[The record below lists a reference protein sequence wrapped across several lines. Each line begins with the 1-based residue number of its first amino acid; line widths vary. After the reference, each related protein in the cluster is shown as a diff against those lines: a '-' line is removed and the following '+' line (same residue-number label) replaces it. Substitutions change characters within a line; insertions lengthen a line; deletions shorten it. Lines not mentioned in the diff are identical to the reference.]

1 MRLLTVIGHSFNS
14 IVHHNKPIRG
24 EIVIVFAS
32 SVVDNELHGTLIT
45 IITKI
50 EQLKQNNYKSTRLKQ
65 TRNTDNNYN

>member
-32 SVVDNELHGTLIT
+32 SVVDNEFEDRAGQ
-45 IITKI
+45 TK
-50 EQLKQNNYKSTRLKQ
+50 R
-65 TRNTDNNYN
+65 